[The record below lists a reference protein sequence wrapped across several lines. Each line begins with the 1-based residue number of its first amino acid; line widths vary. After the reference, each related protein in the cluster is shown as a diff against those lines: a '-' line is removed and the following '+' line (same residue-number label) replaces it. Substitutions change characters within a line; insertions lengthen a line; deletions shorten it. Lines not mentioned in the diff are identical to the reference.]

1 MNLLTLLSVVRFND
15 TFLFTAGLAFFIGG
29 FITGN
34 LVSYFLF
41 GGCLGLLIKH
51 TIEDFKKKN

>member
-1 MNLLTLLSVVRFND
+1 MNLLLLLSMVRIND
-15 TFLFTAGLAFFIGG
+15 NFLFAVGLAFFIGG
-29 FITGN
+29 FFTGS

-51 TIEDFKKKN
+51 TIEDFKKKD